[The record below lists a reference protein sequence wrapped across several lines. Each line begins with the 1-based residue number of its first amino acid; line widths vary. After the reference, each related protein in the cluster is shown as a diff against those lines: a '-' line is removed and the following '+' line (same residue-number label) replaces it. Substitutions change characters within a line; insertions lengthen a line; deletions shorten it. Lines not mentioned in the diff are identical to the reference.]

1 MTEPMQVLYT
11 YAQEHIVHAL
21 LERESDYK
29 DAELHAEKEEGKLRA
44 MLLPSA
50 PEHLDNLLDEQ
61 HLLDFYREQSMFR
74 AGFSLAV
81 ELMRE
86 QEGFLLSK

>member
-1 MTEPMQVLYT
+1 MTEPMEVLYS
-11 YAQEHIVHAL
+11 YAQEYVVHAL
-21 LERESDYK
+21 LAREPEYQ
-29 DAELHAEKEEGKLRA
+29 DALLHAEKEEGKLRA

-50 PEHLDNLLDEQ
+50 LEHLDNLLDEQ

-86 QEGFLLSK
+86 